1 MCVTYLCN
9 LLWWLEK
16 PVRTKFGIMKK
27 GSFIILQRNK
37 ELNDFAANE
46 RNWNDL
52 NWLLAHRVSFVCD
65 LKILVPLSLKVFF
78 VCLLFF
84 EKTKIFFKE
93 GNGGGGRL
101 GNDIRL
107 PVDILF
113 LI

>member
-27 GSFIILQRNK
+27 DSFIILQRNK

-52 NWLLAHRVSFVCD
+52 KWLLAHSVSFVCD
-65 LKILVPLSLKVFF
+65 LEILVPLSLKVFF

-84 EKTKIFFKE
+84 EKTKIFFKG
-93 GNGGGGRL
+93 GNGGRGEVG
-101 GNDIRL
+101 
-107 PVDILF
+107 
-113 LI
+113 

>member
-27 GSFIILQRNK
+27 DSFIILQRNK

-52 NWLLAHRVSFVCD
+52 NWLLAHSVSFVCD

-84 EKTKIFFKE
+84 EKTKRFFKG
-93 GNGGGGRL
+93 GNGGRGVGWVK
-101 GNDIRL
+101 I
-107 PVDILF
+107 
-113 LI
+113 